1 MPSSAP
7 PCSSTAP
14 ELSASAAVALRAAL
28 RPHDA
33 RADGVVELDA
43 FLRAATV
50 VVGVA
55 ACARLASAHAV
66 AGGRSPGCDPS
77 RAHLVDYGALLA
89 SVAPASVA
97 APTSLAAA
105 DAPAAGAADGRC
117 DGRRRA
123 AGGFA
128 PPRVAPPTPTPMPTP
143 PPVPAPAAG
152 CASQPRAAGGRR
164 AAGAQSA
171 YNPSLLAWSADDA
184 APSPAAAPPRPQPSW
199 AFDAAPPPTPPPPP
213 RSEGA
218 VDELLFGSGLDPH
231 SRRKTPVCT
240 VLVLYAT
247 C

>member
-66 AGGRSPGCDPS
+66 AGGRSPGCGPS
-77 RAHLVDYGALLA
+77 RALVDYGALLA

-97 APTSLAAA
+97 APT
-105 DAPAAGAADGRC
+105 
-117 DGRRRA
+117 
-123 AGGFA
+123 
-128 PPRVAPPTPTPMPTP
+128 
-143 PPVPAPAAG
+143 
-152 CASQPRAAGGRR
+152 
-164 AAGAQSA
+164 
-171 YNPSLLAWSADDA
+171 
-184 APSPAAAPPRPQPSW
+184 
-199 AFDAAPPPTPPPPP
+199 
-213 RSEGA
+213 
-218 VDELLFGSGLDPH
+218 
-231 SRRKTPVCT
+231 
-240 VLVLYAT
+240 
-247 C
+247 